1 MTTEALSAAPPP
13 PPPPPTVMDVD
24 RSPSITHAPS
34 VAATTTSKSAKSLSA
49 SPGKNYSPPKK
60 VASAPSEDSARSP
73 DLKRNE
79 LPKIIVK
86 KEPTSPGPPSRHRP
100 AKLNLSNAPN
110 TSSGAATPRTAN
122 GNLATIQD
130 VGMACLSPGFST
142 QDPTMREQLQ
152 RSISVREAQRSII
165 ESRLHRHA
173 KPNAEPNSRADRDEP
188 PASARDRSDRGSDRS
203 AHTPRRRPPNSLTIV
218 PPSHRAFAHERVVQ
232 SAPLHQSFT
241 GRHHPPP
248 PSHHNSQQHPQNQE
262 VNRLPPIT
270 DVVFGPNRL
279 DSARGIRPQEESS
292 SRQYYPTTRPAYP
305 SPNNMAYPR
314 PREHRSAEEA
324 IANMSGGREE
334 LLPRIIHYGG
344 HQPPTPPSPPQAPAH
359 TPSKL
364 MVNGVQE
371 HPPHSSGTKRRRTR
385 EDYGERDGSFGSED
399 SPDAKRR
406 KKEEFLSLCARA
418 WELFHS

>member
-1 MTTEALSAAPPP
+1 MRRPLT
-13 PPPPPTVMDVD
+13 
-24 RSPSITHAPS
+24 
-34 VAATTTSKSAKSLSA
+34 
-49 SPGKNYSPPKK
+49 Y
-60 VASAPSEDSARSP
+60 ARNR
-73 DLKRNE
+73 KRTE

-100 AKLNLSNAPN
+100 AKLNLSNALN
-110 TSSGAATPRTAN
+110 ASSGPNAAATPRTAN

-152 RSISVREAQRSII
+152 RSISVREQQRSII
-165 ESRLHRHA
+165 ESRLQRHA
-173 KPNAEPNSRADRDEP
+173 KQGPNAEPSSRADREE
-188 PASARDRSDRGSDRS
+188 PASARDRSERGSDRS
-203 AHTPRRRPPNSLTIV
+203 THTPRRRPPNSLTIV
-218 PPSHRAFAHERVVQ
+218 PPPHRAFAHERVVQ

-248 PSHHNSQQHPQNQE
+248 PSHHNPQSHLQNQE

-270 DVVFGPNRL
+270 DVFGPNRL
-279 DSARGIRPQEESS
+279 DSAHGMRPQDEAVN
-292 SRQYYPTTRPAYP
+292 RQYYPTTRPSYP
-305 SPNNMAYPR
+305 SPNNMAYSR

-324 IANMSGGREE
+324 IANMSGGRED

-344 HQPPTPPSPPQAPAH
+344 HQPPTPPSPPQPAAH

-364 MVNGVQE
+364 TVNGVHE
-371 HPPHSSGTKRRRTR
+371 HPPHSGGGAKRRRTR
-385 EDYGERDGSFGSED
+385 DDYGERDGSCGSED

-406 KKEEFLSLCARA
+406 KKEEFLALCARA